1 MATSPPPRIV
11 RDAVAANHHEH
22 AALGRLT
29 CQHDKHINV
38 PRLKEQLLA
47 LRRGD
52 DVILQNVLVIE
63 KKPDRVE
70 IVPLQKVE
78 VPSDAVLLEAVW
90 RAAVRLRSKPI
101 DALDR
106 EGLRVGVYV
115 AIAPDKVEAVLRDG
129 VGVERGLGAAHV
141 LCCDGRHEA
150 TGAFRDIG
158 DAGGWRGR

>member
-1 MATSPPPRIV
+1 M
-11 RDAVAANHHEH
+11 
-22 AALGRLT
+22 
-29 CQHDKHINV
+29 
-38 PRLKEQLLA
+38 
-47 LRRGD
+47 
-52 DVILQNVLVIE
+52 LVVE
-63 KKPDRVE
+63 EKPDRVE

-141 LCCDGRHEA
+141 LCCDGRHGA
-150 TGAFRDIG
+150 DIRAFRDIG
-158 DAGGWRGR
+158 DADGAVDEVTQGT